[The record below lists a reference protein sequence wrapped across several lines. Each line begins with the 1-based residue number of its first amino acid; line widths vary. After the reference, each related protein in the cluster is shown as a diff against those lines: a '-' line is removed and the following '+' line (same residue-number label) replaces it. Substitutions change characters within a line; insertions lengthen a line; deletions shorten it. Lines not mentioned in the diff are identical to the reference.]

1 VSTFSERFYNLRN
14 EHGYSLSSL
23 ADELNKRY
31 GTNFTKSAFS
41 KWENGKS
48 NPSFEN
54 IPHIAD
60 FFGVSVDYL
69 IGISD
74 SPDIK
79 KDQPKEPVSENERYV
94 IKFRDA
100 MNKVDENQRK
110 LIIDGIENMYKML
123 GIDTN
128 SDENT

>member
-1 VSTFSERFYNLRN
+1 MSAFSDRFYNLRK
-14 EHGYSLSSL
+14 ERGYSLSAL
-23 ADELNKRY
+23 ADELNRRY
-31 GTNFTKSAFS
+31 DTNFTKSAFS

-69 IGISD
+69 IGVSN
-74 SPDIK
+74 SPEIK
-79 KDQPKEPVSENERYV
+79 KEHPSEPLSENERYV

-100 MNKVDENQRK
+100 MNKVDDSQRK
-110 LIIDGIENMYKML
+110 LIIDGMENMYKML
-123 GIDTN
+123 GIDT
-128 SDENT
+128 DENT